1 MPTHDEAAFLHAI
14 AAAPDDDT
22 PRLVFADWL
31 DERGSDDDRARAA
44 LIRAQCR
51 IEVLPAGNKERKQL
65 EREAKA
71 LLRAHERGWTAE
83 LRAAKLGTGWTFRRG
98 FLDGGSMSPTKFVER
113 GDELFRLAPTLRA
126 LRFPNAA
133 NEVTELAGS
142 PFLARLASVD
152 LTQMCTCGWCGIDE
166 ELRDLFKSKHAA
178 GLRCLNVSLDRI
190 DTAGARAL
198 ARSKVLANLTDLDLS
213 GNPLGAEGV
222 GALVGTKNLNGLV
235 SLDLSACS
243 LGALGAAALAG
254 AAHFPALRRLELRD
268 NAITSAGIVALA
280 GAAFFPA
287 LTDLDLRGNHISSE
301 AGARAVAAHGANLER
316 LDVRGCNLGA
326 RARAALKARFGSG
339 LNA

>member
-51 IEVLPAGNKERKQL
+51 FEILTEGKECKQL
-65 EREAKA
+65 RREAKA
-71 LLRAHERGWTAE
+71 ILSANEKTWTAE
-83 LRAAKLGTGWTFRRG
+83 LRAAKLGTAWTFRRG
-98 FLDGGSMSPTKFVER
+98 FLDGGSMSPTKFVEK
-113 GDELFRLAPTLRA
+113 GNELFRLAPTLRT

-166 ELRDLFKSKHAA
+166 ELRDLYKSKHAA
-178 GLRCLNVSLDRI
+178 NLRCLNLSRDRI

-198 ARSKVLANLTDLDLS
+198 ARAKVLANLTELDVS
-213 GNPLGAEGV
+213 GNPLGTEGAREI
-222 GALVGTKNLNGLV
+222 ALSKHLKGLV
-235 SLDLSACS
+235 SLNLSECS
-243 LGALGAAALAG
+243 LGADGAGALAG
-254 AAHFPALRRLELRD
+254 APHFAHLRRLALRY
-268 NAITSAGIVALA
+268 NAITSAGVVALA
-280 GAAFFPA
+280 GSAFFGH
-287 LTDLDLRGNHISSE
+287 LTDLDLRGNHISE
-301 AGARAVAAHGANLER
+301 AGARAVAAHGTNLHR

-326 RARAALKARFGSG
+326 RARAALKKRYGAG
-339 LNA
+339 LSA